1 MLRKGV
7 VILITL
13 ALLNLA
19 CAFQKPLTSRAT
31 SSPIRKL
38 KQKLNDDDDGRT
50 SPFAG
55 FTGAFGVGA
64 NMVCD
69 YSLYII
75 RTTGCNLV
83 PKSGLEGLLFEQG
96 ASFAVILGI
105 VIWSALTKAKTG
117 SGLPAGPAGLLG
129 SAEGMSYLTVLGS
142 IIVLVSNFSEF
153 GGLTKSVCDVSE
165 YSKPLSFI

>member
-1 MLRKGV
+1 MPRKYLI
-7 VILITL
+7 ILITL

-19 CAFQKPLTSRAT
+19 CAFQKPFTSRAI

-50 SPFAG
+50 SPLAG

-69 YSLYII
+69 YSLYVI

-83 PKSGLEGLLFEQG
+83 PKFGLEGLIFEQG
-96 ASFAVILGI
+96 ASFAVIFGI

-129 SAEGMSYLTVLGS
+129 SAEGLSYLTVLVS
-142 IIVLVSNFSEF
+142 IIVLVLNFSEF

-165 YSKPLSFI
+165 YSKPFSFI